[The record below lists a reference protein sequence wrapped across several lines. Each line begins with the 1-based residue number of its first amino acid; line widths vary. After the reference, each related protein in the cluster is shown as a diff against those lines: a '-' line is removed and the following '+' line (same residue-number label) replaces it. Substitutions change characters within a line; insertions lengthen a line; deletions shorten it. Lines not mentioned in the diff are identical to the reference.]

1 MNNPGAVTG
10 VAIQVYDLD
19 GMKQLYETLFST
31 RFEREVT
38 NGAAV
43 WRSMAGELELTLA
56 PWRRDQDFDGFPIHQ
71 LTVTVDDL
79 EATLAGALGAGGRL
93 LEAPREQNGAR
104 RASLRDVDGN
114 TLELVQA
121 S

>member
-1 MNNPGAVTG
+1 
-10 VAIQVYDLD
+10 
-19 GMKQLYETLFST
+19 MKLYYETLFRT

-43 WRSMAGELELTLA
+43 WRSMAGEFEFTLA
-56 PWRRDQDFDGFPIHQ
+56 PWGRDQDFNGFPIHQ
-71 LTVTVDDL
+71 PTVKVDDL
-79 EATLAGALGAGGRL
+79 EAVLAGAIGAGGRL

-104 RASLRDVDGN
+104 LASLREVDGN